1 MTEIFDQFR
10 SDYKKKQPL
19 FIGGTESS
27 DRSNCTGEPPFLSGT
42 MVRRDLTGNVSIQ
55 NTEDNIYGDDDDLS
69 QYGELWKDVLNLD
82 RTNLCN

>member
-1 MTEIFDQFR
+1 MIF

-42 MVRRDLTGNVSIQ
+42 MVQRGLMENTPKE
-55 NTEDNIYGDDDDLS
+55 NTEDNINGDNDDS
-69 QYGELWKDVLNLD
+69 SEYGELWKDVLNLD
-82 RTNLCN
+82 RTNFFS